1 MKMSYFPGG
10 SPEDLG
16 FSPCGGGGGG
26 GGFMVERCYTSS
38 RAVCPNQRTVRSV
51 KGIGRVLFEADG
63 ISTVSQVVRGS

>member
-26 GGFMVERCYTSS
+26 GGFIVEWCYTSS
-38 RAVCPNQRTVRSV
+38 RAVCPNQKDGTFSERGLRGYYLISMVFQWYLRS
-51 KGIGRVLFEADG
+51 
-63 ISTVSQVVRGS
+63 